1 MVKDNDDDDDG
12 DDGDGDGDGSD
23 LINRTLRA
31 VPRYFG

>member
-1 MVKDNDDDDDG
+1 MVKDNDDDDDDDD
-12 DDGDGDGDGSD
+12 DDGGGSD

>member
-1 MVKDNDDDDDG
+1 MVKDNDDDDDD
-12 DDGDGDGDGSD
+12 DDGGGSD